1 MASFFA
7 GNVSLFVGLLLIAAV
22 IAIRTL
28 ARDAQ
33 LRDDLKAALGSYLGF
48 LVFKAALVP
57 FDPGTPPHPAYR
69 AVTVVWMLSFAFGV
83 VRTAVSLALWAYRRF
98 TGKSTSKILRDLTHL
113 ILYLAAA
120 IPILKT
126 QLSIDLTSI
135 LATSAILSV
144 VLGLAL
150 QDTLGNL
157 FAGLS
162 LQSERPFDV
171 GDFIQVGQHTGRVQ
185 QTGWRSTRIE
195 TLRHE
200 QITLTNNTIAR
211 EAVKNF
217 TRGGQPIGFDVFF
230 EASYTAPPNEVRREA
245 LAAFAEV
252 PLILQSPA
260 PTCRAS
266 SWENGNVKYMARC
279 FIADYADLP
288 NLHDELYT
296 RLWYRFSRAGLELA
310 LPQRVVRNRLPEA
323 DDAPTW
329 WALLE
334 NVDVLKPFSADERE
348 HLARSARECHYGR
361 GERVVVEGEEG
372 HSFYLVAR
380 GSVAVT
386 SKTAGELARLSAG
399 DHFGEMSLLTGTP
412 RNATVVALED
422 SMLLEFDRH
431 EFKRYFA
438 AKPELMERFSAI
450 LAKRKAA
457 IELASS
463 NAVTEIGTRSEEG
476 RILDRLKQIFAL
488 KG

>member
-1 MASFFA
+1 MPQFFS
-7 GNVSLFVGLLLIAAV
+7 GNVSLFVGLLLIAIV

-28 ARDAQ
+28 ARDTQ
-33 LRDDLKAALGSYLGF
+33 LRDDLKAALGSFLGF
-48 LVFKAALVP
+48 LFFKVALLP
-57 FDPGTPPHPAYR
+57 FDPGTPPHPLYK
-69 AVTVVWMLSFAFGV
+69 AVVVCWMLLFAFGV
-83 VRTAVSLALWAYRRF
+83 VRAVVSLALWGYRRV
-98 TGKSTSKILRDLTHL
+98 TGKPTSKILRDVTHL
-113 ILYLAAA
+113 ILYIAAA

-126 QLSIDLTSI
+126 QLQIDLTSI

-171 GDFIQVGQHTGRVQ
+171 GDFIQVGPHTGRVQ

-195 TLRHE
+195 TLRNE
-200 QITLTNNTIAR
+200 QITITNNTIAR

-230 EASYTAPPNEVRREA
+230 EAAYTAPPNEVRREA

-260 PTCRAS
+260 PTCRAA
-266 SWENGNVKYMARC
+266 SWENGHVKYMARC

-310 LPQRVVRNRLPEA
+310 LPQRVVQERQPRA
-323 DDAPTW
+323 DATPTW

-334 NVDVLKPFSADERE
+334 NVDVLKPFNATERE
-348 HLARSARECHYGR
+348 ALAKSAKECHYGR
-361 GERVVVEGEEG
+361 GERVVNEGEEG
-372 HSFYLVAR
+372 HSFYLVAK
-380 GSVAVT
+380 GSLAVIT
-386 SKTAGELARLSAG
+386 RTAGELARLSTG

-412 RNATVVALED
+412 RNATVIALED

-431 EFKRYFA
+431 EFKSYFA
-438 AKPELMERFSAI
+438 AKPALVERFSAI

-463 NAVTEIGTRSEEG
+463 NAVTEIGTKGEEG
-476 RILDRLKQIFAL
+476 RILDRLRQIFAL
-488 KG
+488 KD